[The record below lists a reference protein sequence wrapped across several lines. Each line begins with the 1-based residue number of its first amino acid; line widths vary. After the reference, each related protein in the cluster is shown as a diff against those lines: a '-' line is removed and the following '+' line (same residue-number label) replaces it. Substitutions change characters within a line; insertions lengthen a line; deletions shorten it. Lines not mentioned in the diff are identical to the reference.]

1 MTSPL
6 RGIKVLD
13 FSRLLPGPYATQL
26 LRDLGA
32 SVTKVENSDSGGDPL
47 RHYLPKASDGT
58 SSMFHAINRG
68 KGSVSLGFRDP
79 DSTADLTNMVSEAD
93 VVVESFRPGV
103 LEQILGVQDGLE
115 LLERHP
121 QLVLV
126 RLNGYGKAHDIPG
139 HDINFA
145 ASAGVLGMMAE
156 PSTLPVQFADLA
168 GGAWPAALQ
177 VCAALYARDSARA
190 NTDDSLP
197 SDEIFNTTARQLTPR
212 DRLIEVNMAVAAH
225 SALVLP
231 LARRQ
236 ASGEAIGAG
245 RDLLAASSAAY
256 GVFPTQCGGHIAI
269 GALEPHFWAKL
280 CEAAG
285 LDACN
290 LETAL
295 TSSTVREAL
304 SEKLLKQPAIAWE
317 KQLQTAGVP
326 ATRVVRP
333 EDASAHLS
341 TLTGVDPTVELRGG
355 PRNAH
360 GDPLVFLRSPLCLG
374 TPADA
379 PAPSLGADNGLSV
392 FRK

>member
-1 MTSPL
+1 M
-6 RGIKVLD
+6 LD

-79 DSTADLTNMVSEAD
+79 DSTALFKSMVSEAD
-93 VVVESFRPGV
+93 VLVESFRPGV
-103 LEQILGVQDGLE
+103 LELLFGVEDGLE
-115 LLERHP
+115 LLELYP

-145 ASAGVLGMMAE
+145 ASAGVLGMMAT
-156 PSTLPVQFADLA
+156 PSTLPIQFADLA

-177 VCAALYARDSARA
+177 ICAALYARDAARA
-190 NTDDSLP
+190 HTDDSLP
-197 SDEIFNTTARQLTPR
+197 SDGCTDTTTQQKMTR

-236 ASGEAIGAG
+236 VSGEAVGAG
-245 RDLLAASSAAY
+245 RDLLAACSAAY
-256 GVFPTQCGGHIAI
+256 GVFPTQCKEYIAI
-269 GALEPHFWAKL
+269 GALEPHFWAQL
-280 CEAAG
+280 CKATE
-285 LDACN
+285 LDACS
-290 LETAL
+290 LEAAL

-304 SEKLLKQPAIAWE
+304 SEKLMTQTAKTWE
-317 KQLQTAGVP
+317 KHLQAAGVP

-333 EDASAHLS
+333 EDASAHLKN
-341 TLTGVDPTVELRGG
+341 LTGVDPTVKLRGG
-355 PRNAH
+355 PRKAN
-360 GDPLVFLRSPLCLG
+360 GNPLVFLRSPLCLG

-379 PAPSLGADNGLSV
+379 PAPSLGADNGVPL